1 MIDDLCGLHFN
12 FSELQITS
20 GALMKPNLITISLNP
35 SDKKR
40 KKWFVCLHVHNI
52 WWHNNKQNAIFAEV
66 ECSTYLEKG

>member
-1 MIDDLCGLHFN
+1 
-12 FSELQITS
+12 
-20 GALMKPNLITISLNP
+20 MKPNLITISLNP